1 MKNFWLKTLLQ
12 TIVLGLLAYN
22 TIITKSYNTT
32 YALVILVIFLLV
44 NHFLFSSK
52 KVKSKKT
59 GDIVYIVGGI
69 SVIFIGILYLLGFK
83 TGFSNNYNSIFKNYI
98 STSSWIKVFLIVI
111 LTEVLR
117 YQSLNEEKQKIKR
130 SIQDILTIAILV
142 FLDVS
147 ICTKIYD
154 LRIFTQLY
162 EFLALIVVQSVA
174 KNIFLCHIIKKY
186 SIAPCITYRI
196 IMDLYIYFLP
206 TTPSINVYI
215 EGIALLLF
223 PYLLNNVIDG
233 VAERKGLVPSKKR
246 KKESK
251 LLNAFS
257 YVLFALLVVL
267 VSREFEYAMI
277 AIGSGSMTGTINK
290 GDAIIYKTYDG
301 KKDLDAGDIIV
312 FNKDSMIVIHRI
324 VKRYTIYG
332 EEVYQTKGDANE
344 AIDNWVVKQEDI
356 VGTVELRVPLIAWPS
371 VLVNSSY

>member
-12 TIVLGLLAYN
+12 SVVLGLLAYN

-32 YALVILVIFLLV
+32 IALVILVGYLII
-44 NHFLFSSK
+44 NRFLFSSNN
-52 KVKSKKT
+52 VKNKKT
-59 GDIVYIVGGI
+59 GDIVYIVAGI
-69 SVIFIGILYLLGFK
+69 TVIFLGILYLLGFK
-83 TGFSNNYNSIFKNYI
+83 TGFNNNYNSIFKNYI
-98 STSSWIKVFLIVI
+98 GFTSWVKVFLIVI

-117 YQSLNEEKQKIKR
+117 YQSVVDEKQKIKKCV
-130 SIQDILTIAILV
+130 QEILTIAILV
-142 FLDVS
+142 LLDVS

-162 EFLALIVVQSVA
+162 EFLALTVVQSIA
-174 KNIFLCHIIKKY
+174 KNIFLCHLVKKY
-186 SIAPCITYRI
+186 GFAPCLTYRV

-223 PYLLNNVIDG
+223 PYALNNVIDG
-233 VAERKGLVPSKKR
+233 VAERKGLIPSRKR

-257 YVLFALLVVL
+257 YVLFALLVIL

-301 KKDLDAGDIIV
+301 KQDLDAGDIIV

-344 AIDNWVVKQEDI
+344 SIDNWIVKQEDI